1 MSELAKK
8 YAEEV
13 SLLPR
18 EDRVELIEKLLQSL
32 NTPGLAEID
41 KLWAEE
47 VEKRINEYESGSVEA
62 LEGKQVFKEIRE
74 RLKH

>member
-1 MSELAKK
+1 MPELAKK

>member
-32 NTPGLAEID
+32 NTPSLAEID
-41 KLWAEE
+41 KLWSEEAER
-47 VEKRINEYESGSVEA
+47 RITEYDNGSVEA
-62 LEGKQVFKEIRE
+62 LEGKQVFKEISE
-74 RLKH
+74 RFKP

>member
-47 VEKRINEYESGSVEA
+47 VEKRINEYQSGSVEA

>member
-8 YAEEV
+8 LAKEV

-18 EDRVELIEKLLQSL
+18 EDRVELIEELLQSL

-41 KLWAEE
+41 KLWEE
-47 VEKRINEYESGSVEA
+47 EAEKRINEYENGSVEA
-62 LEGKQVFKEIRE
+62 LDGKQVFKEIRE
-74 RLKH
+74 QFKN

>member
-8 YAEEV
+8 FAEEV

-18 EDRVELIEKLLQSL
+18 EDRVELIEKLLLSL
-32 NTPGLAEID
+32 NTPSLKDID

-47 VEKRINEYESGSVEA
+47 AEKRIDEYNEGKVEA
-62 LEGKQVFKEIRE
+62 LDGKQVFREIRE
-74 RLKH
+74 RFKD

>member
-8 YAEEV
+8 FADEA

-18 EDRVELIEKLLQSL
+18 EDRVELVEKLLQSL
-32 NTPGLAEID
+32 NSPGIAEID

-47 VEKRINEYESGSVEA
+47 AEKRIAEYEEGKINA
-62 LEGKQVFKEIRE
+62 IEGKQVFKELIE
-74 RLKH
+74 RLKS

>member
-8 YAEEV
+8 FADEA

-18 EDRVELIEKLLQSL
+18 EDRVELVEKLLQSL
-32 NTPGLAEID
+32 NTPSLAEID

-47 VEKRINEYESGSVEA
+47 VEKRINEYENGSIEA
-62 LEGKQVFKEIRE
+62 LNGKQVFQEIRK
-74 RLKH
+74 RFKH